1 MSQSLNPILPHEGD
15 HVSVWFNGDVEV
27 SRGWCDGKVS
37 KKMKT
42 RSRETSNVEVW
53 FLEGDGESSMQEFHF
68 DAHNYGRAANWV
80 LRDVLDNA
88 CGDAR
93 CCDHASGIT

>member
-1 MSQSLNPILPHEGD
+1 MT
-15 HVSVWFNGDVEV
+15 VSEDVEV
-27 SRGWCDGKVS
+27 ARGWYDGKVV

-42 RSRETSNVEVW
+42 QSRVRSNVEVW
-53 FLEGDGESSMQEFHF
+53 FLEGDGESSMHEFHF
-68 DAHNYGRAANWV
+68 DAHKYGRAANRV

-93 CCDHASGIT
+93 WCDHAGGST